1 MLQCFAVILFK
12 VGSEKWFCCPWKKKT
27 QNKIMIIRARVITD
41 IWGSRSISWDFV
53 LSVGSMGGLLFF
65 VMLIHCGWK
74 REYGQSILLVKYR
87 LLANDLTWEASD
99 A

>member
-1 MLQCFAVILFK
+1 
-12 VGSEKWFCCPWKKKT
+12 
-27 QNKIMIIRARVITD
+27 MIIGARVITD
-41 IWGSRSISWDFV
+41 IQGSRSISWDFV

-74 REYGQSILLVKYR
+74 RQYGQSILLVKYR

-99 A
+99 AQGPNYMLKGMLWEDSQFINQRWKEY